1 MEKII
6 HQIWVGPNAMPQ
18 REQEF
23 VRKIQL
29 QHPTFQHLFWHDGN
43 IPELPDQIK
52 AVYDYFS
59 RNGMWA
65 MCADILR
72 QYVVYYYGGIY
83 VDVDF
88 DAVQGIESWD
98 IENYDGF
105 IYHGS
110 PGDYP
115 LPNQFFGIKQGHPLS
130 EYLVSKITMA
140 NTHWYGPSWFGH
152 SVKNYYALPFECNV
166 EDLGNVL
173 SSDNFKYIFVRDVE
187 KFMVHYGL
195 HSWRPENKDTY
206 QLRSNS
212 HPLLY

>member
-23 VRKIQL
+23 VRKMKL
-29 QHPTFQHLFWHDGN
+29 QHPTFQHLFWYDGN
-43 IPELPDQIK
+43 LPKLPEQIK
-52 AVYDYFS
+52 SAYDFFS
-59 RNGMWA
+59 GHRLWA
-65 MCADILR
+65 LCADIVR
-72 QYVVYYYGGIY
+72 QYVVYLYGGVY

-105 IYHGS
+105 IYHGD

-115 LPNQFFGIKQGHPLS
+115 LPNQFFGIRQGHPLS
-130 EYLVSKITMA
+130 EYLLSKIIISDTS
-140 NTHWYGPSWFGH
+140 WYGPSWFGEN
-152 SVKNYYALPFECNV
+152 VKRYYGLPFECTV
-166 EDLGNVL
+166 EDLRSVL
-173 SSDNFKYIFVRDVE
+173 SSNNFKYTFVREVD
-187 KFMVHYGL
+187 KFMLHYGL
-195 HSWRPENKDTY
+195 HSWDSEKRNNY

-212 HPLLY
+212 HPLL

>member
-29 QHPTFQHLFWHDGN
+29 QNPTFQHLFWYDGN
-43 IPELPDQIK
+43 IPELPEHIK
-52 AVYDYFS
+52 PVYDFFANQG
-59 RNGMWA
+59 RWA

-72 QYVVYYYGGIY
+72 QYIVYLYGGLY
-83 VDVDF
+83 ADVDF
-88 DAVQGIESWD
+88 DPVQGIESWS
-98 IENYDGF
+98 IENYNGF
-105 IYHGS
+105 IYHGD
-110 PGDYP
+110 PGDYT
-115 LPNQFFGIKQGHPLS
+115 LSNGFFGFKQGHPLS

-140 NTHWYGPSWFGH
+140 NTYWYGPGWFGQF
-152 SVKNYYALPFECNV
+152 VKDHYGLPFECTV

-173 SSDNFKYIFVRDVE
+173 SLDNFKYIFVRDVE
-187 KFMVHYGL
+187 KFMVHHGL
-195 HSWRPENKDTY
+195 HSWDESNKDNY

-212 HPLLY
+212 HPLNE